1 VFHVLIPAR
10 YRSERLPGKALIE
23 IAGKPMVCHVYD
35 RALMSGA
42 ATVTVATD
50 DERIA
55 EAVKANGGKA
65 CMTSAAHPSG
75 TDRLHEAARILGLQ
89 DEDVVINVQGDEPLI
104 PPEAIDQLA
113 NNLVESG
120 APMATLCEPIEDF
133 ADVAD
138 PNVVKVVMDQS
149 GRAIYFS
156 RAPIPF
162 DRDQS
167 GRAEGCYRHL
177 GIYAYRVSML
187 ADFVSWAPAPIEQAE
202 KLEQLRVLW
211 HGLDIHVGVSPVA
224 IPPGI
229 DTEQDLERA
238 RAIMEQS
245 NG

>member
-1 VFHVLIPAR
+1 
-10 YRSERLPGKALIE
+10 
-23 IAGKPMVCHVYD
+23 MVCHVYD
-35 RALMSGA
+35 RAILSGA

-55 EAVKANGGKA
+55 EAVEANGGKA
-65 CMTSAAHPSG
+65 CITSEEHPSG

-113 NNLVESG
+113 SNLVESG

-133 ADVAD
+133 ADVVD
-138 PNVVKVVMDQS
+138 PNVVKVVTDES

-162 DRDQS
+162 DRDQA
-167 GRAEGCYRHL
+167 GNPEGYYRHL

-187 ADFVSWAPAPIEQAE
+187 ADFVSWSPVPIEMSE
-202 KLEQLRVLW
+202 RLEQLRVLW

-229 DTEQDLERA
+229 DTAQDLERA
-238 RAIMEQS
+238 RAIMEQG